1 MEFLVTRA
9 ELLLVCH
16 ISNSLSYEL
25 HKDGSLSQPKKWCG
39 SGKRFCLRTA
49 AQELAKMNN
58 LEPPTDT
65 TIKSYWNSI
74 VSIRDQKEALKLAKK
89 AKVSSQD

>member
-16 ISNSLSYEL
+16 ISDSLSYDL
-25 HKDGSLSQPKKWCG
+25 QNNGSLTKPQKWCG

-49 AQELAKMNN
+49 ACEFAVMND
-58 LEPPTDT
+58 LEPPTDAT
-65 TIKSYWNSI
+65 VLHYWNSI
-74 VSIRDQKEALKLAKK
+74 VAIRDRKEELKLAKK
-89 AKVSSQD
+89 AKASS

>member
-16 ISNSLSYEL
+16 ISNSLSYYL
-25 HKDGSLSQPKKWCG
+25 QSNGGLSKPKKWCG
-39 SGKRFCLRTA
+39 AGTRFCLRTA
-49 AQELAKMNN
+49 ASEFAEMND

-65 TIKSYWNSI
+65 TVLHYWNSI
-74 VSIRDQKEALKLAKK
+74 IAIRDQKEELKLAKK
-89 AKVSSQD
+89 AKANS